1 MEKEKTGVMIPIP
14 QYPLYS
20 ATISELNAY
29 PVRRERERET
39 FIYDLLSL
47 IQIEYYLDEDNKWG
61 IKIDELQRALDE
73 SKGHCQPR
81 IMAVINPGNPT
92 GRIATRITTVMHS

>member
-29 PVRRERERET
+29 PVRRERERERERQREWGDIYLSLT
-39 FIYDLLSL
+39 FINTD
-47 IQIEYYLDEDNKWG
+47 
-61 IKIDELQRALDE
+61 
-73 SKGHCQPR
+73 
-81 IMAVINPGNPT
+81 
-92 GRIATRITTVMHS
+92 

>member
-29 PVRRERERET
+29 PVRGERERERT
-39 FIYDLLSL
+39 LLSL
-47 IQIEYYLDEDNKWG
+47 TF
-61 IKIDELQRALDE
+61 
-73 SKGHCQPR
+73 
-81 IMAVINPGNPT
+81 INT
-92 GRIATRITTVMHS
+92 D

>member
-29 PVRRERERET
+29 PVRGEREREK
-39 FIYDLLSL
+39 
-47 IQIEYYLDEDNKWG
+47 ERERED
-61 IKIDELQRALDE
+61 II
-73 SKGHCQPR
+73 
-81 IMAVINPGNPT
+81 
-92 GRIATRITTVMHS
+92 ITHFH

>member
-29 PVRRERERET
+29 PVRGERERERERERHLFMT
-39 FIYDLLSL
+39 HF
-47 IQIEYYLDEDNKWG
+47 
-61 IKIDELQRALDE
+61 
-73 SKGHCQPR
+73 H
-81 IMAVINPGNPT
+81 
-92 GRIATRITTVMHS
+92 